1 VAKIIGG
8 IATSHTP
15 TIGFAF
21 DTHKQND
28 PAWAPIFEG
37 YAPVKQWLA
46 EASPDVLFYIFNDHM
61 TSFFI
66 DHYPQFALGV
76 GEEFTIAD
84 EGGGPRRL
92 PPFAG
97 HPGLAEHV
105 AKGLVADEFDLSYF
119 QHKGLDHGAHSP
131 LSLLLP
137 FDQGWPVR
145 IIPFQVGVLQFPSPS
160 ARRCFSLGRALRRA
174 ILSYPEDLKVV
185 VVGTGGLSHQVHGE
199 RCGFNNFE
207 WDKEFMERLKT
218 EPESLAELTIAEY
231 AERGGLEG
239 AEVVMWLMMRG
250 ALAAGAK
257 CVHEFYYLP
266 SMTGIASM
274 VFEDDMSEGIAEGE
288 AAYLKRVGHDLAGIE
303 KLEGTYPF
311 TVTRG
316 VRAFRLN
323 DYLHRLVEPEHRALF
338 LADPETSFEQAGL
351 TTGERDMI
359 RRLDWQGM
367 LHYGVIF
374 FMLEKLGAVVGTSN
388 MHIYAAMRGE
398 SLEDFQKTRNAQ
410 VLYSVAGDVDDET
423 SFGDQGGR

>member
-1 VAKIIGG
+1 MARIIGG

-21 DTHKQND
+21 DTHKQSD

-37 YAPVKQWLA
+37 YAPVKRWLA
-46 EASPDVLFYIFNDHM
+46 DAAPDVLLYIFNDHM

-76 GEEFTIAD
+76 GEEFPIAD

-92 PPFAG
+92 PPFTG
-97 HPGLAEHV
+97 HPGLAEHI
-105 AKGLVADEFDLSYF
+105 ARGLVADEFDLSYF

-137 FDQGWPVR
+137 FDRGWPVR

-160 ARRCFSLGRALRRA
+160 ARRCYRLGQALRRA

-185 VVGTGGLSHQVHGE
+185 IVGTGGLSHQVHGE
-199 RCGFNNFE
+199 RCGFNNVE
-207 WDKEFMERLKT
+207 WDKEFMGRLKT
-218 EPESLAELTIAEY
+218 EPETLAELTIAEY
-231 AERGGLEG
+231 AQRGGLEG

-250 ALAAGAK
+250 ALAKGAR

-274 VFEDDMSEGIAEGE
+274 VFEDDRDAGIEEGE
-288 AAYLKRVGHDLAGIE
+288 AAYLRRIGHDLAGIE
-303 KLEGTYPF
+303 KLRGTYPF

-323 DYLHRLVEPEHRALF
+323 DYLHRLVEPAHRALF

-351 TTGERDMI
+351 TAEERDMI
-359 RRLDWQGM
+359 RRLDWRGM

-398 SLEDFQKTRNAQ
+398 SLEDFQKTRNTQ
-410 VLYSVAGDVDDET
+410 VLYSVAGDVDGDT
-423 SFGDQGGR
+423 SFGDQGGS